1 MSSGQQMPP
10 WLQEQI
16 GKMQQSQQNLQSI
29 LAQKQQVEMENTES
43 ERALEELQ
51 KVNDDEH
58 VYKYAGSILIKSD
71 KKTLIEELE
80 EKKELSKT
88 KTTVLSKQEER
99 IKASLQEQEKKIQ
112 EMLKNPTA
120 SAIELEKISTHL
132 LVELLN
138 DQELMVRRLG
148 LRISELTD
156 MEGQSEITSYF

>member
-43 ERALEELQ
+43 NRALEELQ
-51 KVNDDEH
+51 KVSDDEH

-112 EMLKNPTA
+112 EMLKNPT
-120 SAIELEKISTHL
+120 SG
-132 LVELLN
+132 N
-138 DQELMVRRLG
+138 NP
-148 LRISELTD
+148 SE
-156 MEGQSEITSYF
+156 TSS

>member
-43 ERALEELQ
+43 ERALEELK

-88 KTTVLSKQEER
+88 QTTVLTKQEER
-99 IKASLQEQEKKIQ
+99 LKTSLQEQEKKIQ
-112 EMLKNPTA
+112 EMLKNPT
-120 SAIELEKISTHL
+120 SGNNSP
-132 LVELLN
+132 
-138 DQELMVRRLG
+138 Q
-148 LRISELTD
+148 
-156 MEGQSEITSYF
+156 TSS